1 MISIRA
7 FILVIVVLWQ
17 VLPGIA
23 QNEDVKY
30 DYNWYLGYAGSTG
43 LPKFGPSIL
52 SFDEEEVFVSTGNH
66 VNMNFSETNIT
77 ISDAYGNITFYSNG
91 AYVFDASHSLMQ
103 GGDTLSPSEYTTDK
117 YIVGHYLPQG
127 VLALPHPGD
136 DSKWHLFHN
145 YAAINQTGIAVVAPE
160 KFHST
165 IDMTLNG
172 GLGAVNNANEVFLS
186 GEFSTREN
194 TACRHANG
202 RDWWLLFPEIITNK
216 VHRYLLDL
224 DGLHYIGTQEIGEV
238 VMHGLKQAVFSP
250 DGTTYVRF
258 NTEIAPTYSEVN
270 IFDFDRCTGML
281 SNPINISYEENF
293 GAGGCEISPSSQY
306 LYVSAGNKI
315 FQYDLWS
322 DDIASTLDT
331 VAVYDGGTSNGFP
344 TFFYTCQHAP
354 DGKIYI
360 TNTSTVFTI
369 HVIHDP
375 DSAGTACNVEQQG
388 IELPYLQ
395 EGLPN
400 NPHYRLGRLVG
411 SACDT
416 IDFTSSVAEIEVEQ
430 GVTFYPNPT
439 YGELQVRLSA
449 PEVLSRRVAFEL
461 YDMAGRQL
469 YTVPLRE
476 AEQSV
481 TLPEVAAGMYV
492 GRVIDAEGAVIAV
505 EKLVVIGYD

>member
-1 MISIRA
+1 MINARA
-7 FILVIVVLWQ
+7 FILVAVALCQ

-30 DYNWYLGYAGSTG
+30 DYNWYLGYSGWVGHPDYYPIRLDFS
-43 LPKFGPSIL
+43 
-52 SFDEEEVFVSTGNH
+52 DESLFVEDGQH
-66 VNMNFSETNIT
+66 IYMDFLETNIT
-77 ISDAYGNITFYSNG
+77 ISDRNGNIAFYSNG

-117 YIVGHYLPQG
+117 YDTGHFIPQG
-127 VLALPHPGD
+127 VLALPHPGND
-136 DSKWHLFHN
+136 NRWHLFHN
-145 YAAINQTGIAVVAPE
+145 YAAVNQAGTAVVAPE
-160 KFHST
+160 KFHTT
-165 IDMTLNG
+165 IDMSLNA
-172 GLGAVNNANEVFLS
+172 GLGAVDNANEVFLT
-186 GEFSTREN
+186 GEFSSQEN

-202 RDWWLLFPEIITNK
+202 RDWWILFPEIITNK
-216 VHRYLLDL
+216 VHRYLLDP
-224 DGLHYIGTQEIGEV
+224 DGLHYEGTQEIGAV

-250 DGTTYVRF
+250 DGSRYIRF

-270 IFDFDRCTGML
+270 IFDFDRCTGEL
-281 SNPINISYEENF
+281 SNPVNISYDENF
-293 GAGGCEISPSSQY
+293 GAGGCEVSPSSQY
-306 LYVSAGNKI
+306 LYVSAGNKV
-315 FQYDLWS
+315 FQYDLWAS
-322 DDIASTLDT
+322 DIESTIDT

-344 TFFYTCQHAP
+344 TFFNVCQHAP

-360 TNTSTVFTI
+360 TNTSTVFSM
-369 HVIHDP
+369 HVIHAP
-375 DSAGTACNVEQQG
+375 DSAGAACNIEQRG

-416 IDFTSSVAEIEVEQ
+416 VDFTSSVAEVEVEQ
-430 GVTFYPNPT
+430 GATFYPNPT

-461 YDMAGRQL
+461 YDMAGRRL
-469 YTVPLRE
+469 YAVGLRE

-492 GRVIDAEGAVIAV
+492 GRVVDAEGVVIAV
-505 EKLVVIGYD
+505 EKIVVVRK